1 MARRLTEKQKLWCEF
16 YAVSFNASDAAR
28 KAGYKPEKDA
38 GVKGHENLHN
48 PVVKEYLDSLLAEQ
62 RKELS
67 ITKEQLIGDLMQIK
81 AKHQDT
87 DPRVAIQ
94 AIGEIN
100 KMLGHYTPTQIETK
114 IVQEQPLLP
123 MFTDINFIDI
133 TDQKELPE
141 SNESN

>member
-1 MARRLTEKQKLWCEF
+1 MARRTPTGKQKLWCEY
-16 YAVSFNASDAAR
+16 YAVSFNAKDAAE
-28 KAGYKPEKDA
+28 KAGYGTGNTA
-38 GVKGHENLHN
+38 AVKGHENLHN

-114 IVQEQPLLP
+114 IVREQPLLP
-123 MFTDINFIDI
+123 LPEDINFIDL
-133 TDQKELPE
+133 TDQKQIEE
-141 SNESN
+141 